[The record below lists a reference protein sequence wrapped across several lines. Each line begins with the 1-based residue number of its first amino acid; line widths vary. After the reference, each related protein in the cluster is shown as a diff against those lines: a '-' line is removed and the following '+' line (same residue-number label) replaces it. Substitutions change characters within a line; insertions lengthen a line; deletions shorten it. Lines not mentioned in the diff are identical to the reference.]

1 MELSHSQCLVEI
13 PDLSRASNLE
23 RLVLEGCIHLC
34 AIHPSLGVLN
44 KLIFLSL
51 RDCINLRHFPNSI
64 ELKSLQIFILSGCS
78 KLEKFPEIRGYMEHL
93 SELFLD
99 GIGIEELPSSIEYAI
114 GLVVLDLTN
123 CKELRSLP
131 NSICNLESLKTLLLS
146 DCSKLES
153 LPQNFGKLKQLRK
166 LYADRTPLRGLPTS
180 FVDLRN
186 LEVLSFHGCKEPT
199 FAFPLLLWKS
209 SNSLDFLLP
218 PLSTLRSLQDLNLS
232 DCNIVDGPQLSVL
245 SLMLSLKKLNLTGN
259 NFVSL
264 PSSISQLPQLTVL
277 KLLNCRRLQA
287 IPELLSSIE
296 VINAHN
302 CIPLETISNQWHY
315 TWLRHAIF
323 TNCFK
328 MKEYQSNMESSFG
341 IVVTNIHQFGLRS
354 RYHPQVCS
362 LSI

>member
-166 LYADRTPLRGLPTS
+166 LYADRTPIRGLPTS

-186 LEVLSFHGCKEPT
+186 LEVLSFHGCKEPNLC
-199 FAFPLLLWKS
+199 FPAS
-209 SNSLDFLLP
+209 
-218 PLSTLRSLQDLNLS
+218 
-232 DCNIVDGPQLSVL
+232 
-245 SLMLSLKKLNLTGN
+245 
-259 NFVSL
+259 
-264 PSSISQLPQLTVL
+264 
-277 KLLNCRRLQA
+277 A
-287 IPELLSSIE
+287 
-296 VINAHN
+296 
-302 CIPLETISNQWHY
+302 LEK
-315 TWLRHAIF
+315 
-323 TNCFK
+323 FK
-328 MKEYQSNMESSFG
+328 F
-341 IVVTNIHQFGLRS
+341 
-354 RYHPQVCS
+354 P
-362 LSI
+362 

>member
-166 LYADRTPLRGLPTS
+166 LYADRTPIKL
-180 FVDLRN
+180 
-186 LEVLSFHGCKEPT
+186 
-199 FAFPLLLWKS
+199 AYLL
-209 SNSLDFLLP
+209 
-218 PLSTLRSLQDLNLS
+218 
-232 DCNIVDGPQLSVL
+232 C
-245 SLMLSLKKLNLTGN
+245 
-259 NFVSL
+259 
-264 PSSISQLPQLTVL
+264 
-277 KLLNCRRLQA
+277 
-287 IPELLSSIE
+287 
-296 VINAHN
+296 
-302 CIPLETISNQWHY
+302 
-315 TWLRHAIF
+315 
-323 TNCFK
+323 
-328 MKEYQSNMESSFG
+328 
-341 IVVTNIHQFGLRS
+341 
-354 RYHPQVCS
+354 
-362 LSI
+362 